1 MTEAQIAEILSR
13 LKVDLAIKSTT
24 AYDERLSQ
32 IIQSSYESIIEE
44 GASTLNPDTE
54 RDKELIVMYAAWV
67 WNGRKTGDKMHG
79 MLRWNL
85 NNRIFSEKAKTN
97 G

>member
-1 MTEAQIAEILSR
+1 MTSEQITAILSR
-13 LKVDLAIKSTT
+13 LKVDLSIKGTT

-32 IIQSSYESIIEE
+32 IIQSSYDFIVRE
-44 GASTLNPDTE
+44 GASTLNPDDE
-54 RDKELIVMYAAWV
+54 GDIQLIVMYSAWI
-67 WNGRKTGDKMHG
+67 WNGRRTGDEMHR

-85 NNRIFSEKAKTN
+85 NNRIFSEKARRN

>member
-1 MTEAQIAEILSR
+1 MTAEQITVILSR
-13 LKVDLAIKSTT
+13 LKVDLSIKGTT

-32 IIQSSYESIIEE
+32 IIQSAYEFIISE
-44 GASTLNPDTE
+44 GASTLDPDNE
-54 RDKELIVMYAAWV
+54 GDIQLIVMYSAWH
-67 WNGRKTGDKMHG
+67 WNGRKTGDKMYE

-85 NNRIFSEKAKTN
+85 NNRIFSEKAKQN

>member
-1 MTEAQIAEILSR
+1 MTAEQITAILSR
-13 LKVDLAIKSTT
+13 LKVDLSIKGTT

-32 IIQSSYESIIEE
+32 IIQSAYEFIVRE
-44 GASTLNPDTE
+44 GASTLDPDNE
-54 RDKELIVMYAAWV
+54 GDIQLIVMYSAWL
-67 WNGRKTGDKMHG
+67 WNGRRTGDKMYE

-85 NNRIFSEKAKTN
+85 NNRIFSEKAKQN